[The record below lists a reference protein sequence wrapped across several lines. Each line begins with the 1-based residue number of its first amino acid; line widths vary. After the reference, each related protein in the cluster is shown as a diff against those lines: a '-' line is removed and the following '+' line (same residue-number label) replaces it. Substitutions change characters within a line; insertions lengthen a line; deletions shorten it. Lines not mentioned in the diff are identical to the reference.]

1 MIFVEKPFENWEQ
14 YKVSI
19 LDFLQTGEEYILLS
33 TSALLR
39 EKILVYGY
47 QEFPDLDLI
56 QFYDLALIEK
66 GELGIREAHWK
77 ISEFLT
83 GSKLI
88 HWISRLSVKLHIKS
102 ALKFSV
108 RLNLMRERRQ
118 SIHKLMKDFSSF
130 GIVVPHYIE
139 PRSSTVIIS
148 KSFAEALVEF
158 NKKGNLSFARACFA
172 LSRTSN
178 FKCVRILG
186 GSR

>member
-1 MIFVEKPFENWEQ
+1 MIFVEKPFDNWEQ
-14 YKVSI
+14 YKVSL

-39 EKILVYGY
+39 KKILAYCY
-47 QEFPDLDLI
+47 REFPDLDLI

-83 GSKLI
+83 SSSFI
-88 HWISRLSVKLHIKS
+88 HWISRFSEKLHIKPSLKLS
-102 ALKFSV
+102 A
-108 RLNLMRERRQ
+108 RLYLMRERRQ
-118 SIHKLMKDFSSF
+118 SIHKIMKDFSSF

-139 PRSSTVIIS
+139 PRTSTVIIS
-148 KSFAEALVEF
+148 KSFAEALLEF
-158 NKKGNLSFARACFA
+158 NKNGDLSFARACFA